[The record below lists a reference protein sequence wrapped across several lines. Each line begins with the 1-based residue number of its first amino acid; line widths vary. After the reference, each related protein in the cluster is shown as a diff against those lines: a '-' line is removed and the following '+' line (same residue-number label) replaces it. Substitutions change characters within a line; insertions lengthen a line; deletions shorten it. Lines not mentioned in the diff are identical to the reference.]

1 MGNIEEIEMSNTG
14 FLSPKIL
21 KSVDKDRQMC
31 KCSVAGAQS
40 KKYMEFYG
48 DMVGY
53 CTLVWTCDEAG
64 QVVRRKGQGSCLEE
78 RIQSPTAV
86 GTGVWL
92 QMGI

>member
-1 MGNIEEIEMSNTG
+1 MNKTG
-14 FLSPKIL
+14 FLPPKISE
-21 KSVDKDRQMC
+21 SVDKDRQMC

-40 KKYMEFYG
+40 KKCMEFYG

-53 CTLVWTCDEAG
+53 LTLVWTCDKAG

-86 GTGVWL
+86 GTGFGL